1 MYCDC
6 IIFFN
11 DLFAFK
17 ISGFC
22 HGIEEFSLF
31 WVVTQCVLVSMCQ
44 YFKTAY
50 QSHLQES
57 KQTNIQCIKTQKN
70 EDLKLFPWF

>member
-6 IIFFN
+6 INFFN

-22 HGIEEFSLF
+22 HGVEEVSLF
-31 WVVTQCVLVSMCQ
+31 WVVTWCVLVSVCQ
-44 YFKTAY
+44 CFKTAY
-50 QSHLQES
+50 QSHLQGS
-57 KQTNIQCIKTQKN
+57 SRPIYIA
-70 EDLKLFPWF
+70 